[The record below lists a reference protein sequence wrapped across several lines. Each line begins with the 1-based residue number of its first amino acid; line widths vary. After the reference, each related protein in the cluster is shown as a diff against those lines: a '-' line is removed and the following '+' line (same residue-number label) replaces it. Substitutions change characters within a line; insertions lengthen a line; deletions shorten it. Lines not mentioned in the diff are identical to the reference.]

1 MGIGDIIRQRRCE
14 LGMSQHEL
22 AERMGYNSRSTINK
36 IELGVSDVSHSKLL
50 QFAEALGVSVE
61 YLIGATSTIEEKS
74 VNMETKIN
82 NRDIFTKNLRLLMAK
97 HSKSQKEVSTA
108 IGVSCPTFSD
118 WCNGK
123 KYPRIE
129 KMELLANYF
138 GVTVSELV
146 GKQGEEVSIDIAPRN
161 IKNEVLDVIIRLH
174 NDAEF
179 LDLAEKISK
188 LDNEQIKAFQRFL
201 KAFSE

>member
-36 IELGVSDVSHSKLL
+36 IEVGVSDVSHSKLL
-50 QFAEALGVSVE
+50 QFAEVLNVSVE
-61 YLIGATSTIEEKS
+61 YLIGTNFTTEEKKD
-74 VNMETKIN
+74 NAETN

-97 HSKSQKEVSTA
+97 SGKTQKEISTA

-138 GVTVSELV
+138 GVSVSELV
-146 GKQGEEVSIDIAPRN
+146 GKHSEEFESDISPRN

-174 NDAEF
+174 ADSEF
-179 LDLAEKISK
+179 LDLVEKISK

-201 KAFSE
+201 KVFSE

>member
-36 IELGVSDVSHSKLL
+36 IEVGVSDVSHSKLL
-50 QFAEALGVSVE
+50 QFAEVLNVSVE
-61 YLIGATSTIEEKS
+61 YLIGTNFTTEEKKDN
-74 VNMETKIN
+74 VETN

-97 HSKSQKEVSTA
+97 SGKTQKEISTA

-138 GVTVSELV
+138 GVTVSELMDEQ
-146 GKQGEEVSIDIAPRN
+146 GKEIHTDLSTRN
-161 IKNEVLDVIIRLH
+161 VKNEVLDVIIRLH
-174 NDAEF
+174 TDSEF
-179 LDLAEKISK
+179 LELAEKISK
-188 LDNEQIKAFQRFL
+188 LDSEQIKAFQRFL